1 MAIVTFGF
9 FERETK
15 KFRVRA
21 NLMKGKPDPLEL
33 VEIYERLASL
43 GEFVLE
49 HSSSI
54 AQQDI
59 SDVTKLF
66 EAMIV
71 FGGSR
76 RDLEDLLKK
85 RHTLDVLL
93 ETEEIFFK
101 ELYGYDKTPTLEV
114 VSGDETSV
122 EEQKEEEAMVPS
134 LDEQMK
140 SFRKEFDRL
149 VGNLDMVPIDFVM
162 NKKHLYDLGLTPDMV
177 DIYNA
182 AMDRAKS
189 GKDDVLNLFLTK
201 DFSGEEL
208 EEWAK
213 YLHNMRVLLY
223 KASRLVNSK
232 NAQELKEA
240 IDGLSMTYDLIDKKY
255 GQDRAIG

>member
-1 MAIVTFGF
+1 MAIVTFDF

-33 VEIYERLASL
+33 VEIYDRLASL
-43 GEFVLE
+43 GEFILE
-49 HSSSI
+49 RSSSI

-66 EAMIV
+66 EATLV
-71 FGGSR
+71 FGGSQ
-76 RDLEDLLKK
+76 RDLEGLLKK
-85 RHTLDVLL
+85 RHTIDVLL

-101 ELYGYDKTPTLEV
+101 ELYGYDKTPALEV
-114 VSGDETSV
+114 VSEEKALV
-122 EEQKEEEAMVPS
+122 EEAKNEEPIAPS
-134 LDEQMK
+134 LDEQMQ

-149 VGNLDMVPIDFVM
+149 VSNLDMVPIDFVM
-162 NKKHLYDLGLTPDMV
+162 NKRRLYDLGLTDEMV
-177 DIYNA
+177 ELYNVA
-182 AMDRAKS
+182 VDRAKS
-189 GKDDVLNLFLTK
+189 GKDDILNLFLTK
-201 DFSGEEL
+201 DFTGEEL

-232 NAQELKEA
+232 SVQELQEA
-240 IDGLSMTYDLIDKKY
+240 KDGLSMTYNSIDKKY
-255 GQDRAIG
+255 GQDRAIS